1 MQVAAVILAAGAS
14 RRLGQPKQ
22 LLLFDGETLLAR
34 AVRIASAAGAEPVF
48 AVLGAQSEAI
58 AQALADTPARA
69 VLNPGWQS
77 GLASSVRAGVLAV
90 QQQSPAADGV
100 LVMNCDQPRLDAA
113 HLRALLAAFAQQS
126 GQGIAAS
133 SYSGA
138 RGVPAIFPRALFGQL
153 QQLTGDKGARA
164 LLMQSALPFAL
175 VPFAGGELDIDTP
188 GDLAHLA

>member
-22 LLLFDGETLLAR
+22 LLLFSGETLLAR
-34 AVRIASAAGAEPVF
+34 AVRIASEAGAEPVF

-58 AQALADTPARA
+58 AQALAASSARV
-69 VLNPGWQS
+69 VLNTEWQS
-77 GLASSVRAGVLAV
+77 GLASSVRAGVHAV
-90 QQQSPAADGV
+90 QQQSPSVEGI
-100 LVMNCDQPRLDAA
+100 LLMNCDQPRLDAT
-113 HLRALLAAFAQQS
+113 HLRALLAEFALQA

-153 QQLTGDKGARA
+153 RQLTGDKGARA
-164 LLMQSALPFAL
+164 LLSQSSIPVSL

-188 GDLAHLA
+188 VDLAHLS

>member
-22 LLLFDGETLLAR
+22 LLQLNGETLLAR
-34 AVRIASAAGAEPVF
+34 AVRIASEAGAEPVF
-48 AVLGAQSEAI
+48 AVLGAHAEEMQS
-58 AQALADTPARA
+58 ALATSSARIL
-69 VLNPGWQS
+69 LNAEWQS
-77 GLASSVRAGVLAV
+77 GLASSVRVGVLAV
-90 QQQSPAADGV
+90 QQHPPAADGV
-100 LVMNCDQPRLDAA
+100 LLMNCDQPRLNAA
-113 HLRALLAAFAQQS
+113 HLRALLAAFAAQA

-164 LLMQSALPFAL
+164 LLMQSAQPVAL
-175 VPFAGGELDIDTP
+175 VPFAGGDLDIDTP
-188 GDLAHLA
+188 DDLAHLA